1 MNQNLPVNSR
11 PPATNQ
17 QGQVPPVAQ
26 RPNFRQVAKGLFD
39 KIYKNKKIFWLI
51 TSLFSI
57 IILIIVAGVIFKLTS
72 NKSAVVQPKTS
83 PTPAVVVTD
92 TQDENKEPLD
102 LAKEEL
108 DNLRKKINEFD
119 INQKRLSPPAIN
131 FEISF

>member
-1 MNQNLPVNSR
+1 MNQNLPVNSQ

-17 QGQVPPVAQ
+17 QSQVPPVAQ